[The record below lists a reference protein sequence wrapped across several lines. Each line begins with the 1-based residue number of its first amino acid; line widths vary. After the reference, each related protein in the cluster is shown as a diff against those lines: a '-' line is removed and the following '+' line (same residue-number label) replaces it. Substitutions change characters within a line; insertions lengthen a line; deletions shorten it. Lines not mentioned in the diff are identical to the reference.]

1 MIKDMSAIE
10 YQRLYRIHQRDTY
23 KTLVEVAKKVVN
35 GEDAT
40 ILASKALEMTKR
52 GKTKLAKAKDQE

>member
-1 MIKDMSAIE
+1 MIKDMTSVE

-35 GEDAT
+35 GEEAT

-52 GKTKLAKAKDQE
+52 GKTKLAQAKAPE

>member
-1 MIKDMSAIE
+1 MIKDMSSIE

-35 GEDAT
+35 GEEAT

-52 GKTKLAKAKDQE
+52 GKTKLAKAKAPE

>member
-1 MIKDMSAIE
+1 MIKEMTSIE

-23 KTLVEVAKKVVN
+23 KTLVEVAKKVVA

-40 ILASKALEMTKR
+40 LLASKALEMTKR
-52 GKTKLAKAKDQE
+52 GKTKLAQAKTEG

>member
-23 KTLVEVAKKVVN
+23 KTLVDVCKRVVN

-52 GKTKLAKAKDQE
+52 GKTKLAKAKAPE

>member
-1 MIKDMSAIE
+1 MIKDMTSVE
-10 YQRLYRIHQRDTY
+10 YQRLYRIHQRETY
-23 KTLVEVAKKVVN
+23 KTLVEVAKKVVA

-52 GKTKLAKAKDQE
+52 GKTKLAQAKDQG

>member
-1 MIKDMSAIE
+1 MIKDMTSVE

-35 GEDAT
+35 GEEAT

>member
-10 YQRLYRIHQRDTY
+10 YQRLYRIHQRETY
-23 KTLVEVAKKVVN
+23 KTLIEVAKKVVN

-40 ILASKALEMTKR
+40 ILAAKALEMTKR
-52 GKTKLAKAKDQE
+52 GKTKLAKAKTEG

>member
-1 MIKDMSAIE
+1 MIKDLDAIE

-23 KTLVEVAKKVVN
+23 KTLVEVAKKVVA

-40 ILASKALEMTKR
+40 ILAAKALEMTKR
-52 GKTKLAKAKDQE
+52 GQTKLAQAKTES

>member
-1 MIKDMSAIE
+1 MIKDMNSIE
-10 YQRLYRIHQRDTY
+10 YQRLYRIHQRETY

-40 ILASKALEMTKR
+40 IIAAKALEMTKR
-52 GKTKLAKAKDQE
+52 GKTKLAQAKAPE

>member
-10 YQRLYRIHQRDTY
+10 YQRLYRIHQRETH
-23 KTLVEVAKKVVN
+23 KTLVEVCKKVVA

>member
-1 MIKDMSAIE
+1 MIKDMTSIE
-10 YQRLYRIHQRDTY
+10 YQRLYRIHQRENY

-40 ILASKALEMTKR
+40 IIAAKALEMTKR
-52 GKTKLAKAKDQE
+52 GKTKLAQAKAPE

>member
-1 MIKDMSAIE
+1 MIKHMTSME

-35 GEDAT
+35 GEEAT

-52 GKTKLAKAKDQE
+52 GKTKLAQAKTEG

>member
-23 KTLVEVAKKVVN
+23 KTLVEVAKKVVA

>member
-1 MIKDMSAIE
+1 MIKDMTSVE

-23 KTLVEVAKKVVN
+23 KTLVEVAKKVVA

>member
-1 MIKDMSAIE
+1 MIKDMTSVE

-23 KTLVEVAKKVVN
+23 KTLVEVAKKVVA

-52 GKTKLAKAKDQE
+52 GKTKLAQAKDQE

>member
-1 MIKDMSAIE
+1 MIKDMTSVE

-35 GEDAT
+35 GEEAT

-52 GKTKLAKAKDQE
+52 GKTKLAQAKAPQ

>member
-1 MIKDMSAIE
+1 MSSIE
-10 YQRLYRIHQRDTY
+10 YQRLYRIHQRETY
-23 KTLVEVAKKVVN
+23 KTLIEVAKKVLS

-52 GKTKLAKAKDQE
+52 GKTKLAKAKTEG

>member
-1 MIKDMSAIE
+1 MIKDMTSVE

-23 KTLVEVAKKVVN
+23 KTLIEVCKKVVN
-35 GEDAT
+35 GEEAT

-52 GKTKLAKAKDQE
+52 GKTKLAQAKAPE

>member
-1 MIKDMSAIE
+1 MIKDMTSIE

-23 KTLVEVAKKVVN
+23 KTLIEVAKKVAN

-40 ILASKALEMTKR
+40 LLASKALEMTKR
-52 GKTKLAKAKDQE
+52 GKTKLAQAKTEG

>member
-1 MIKDMSAIE
+1 MIKDMTSVE

-23 KTLVEVAKKVVN
+23 KTLVEVAKKVVA

-52 GKTKLAKAKDQE
+52 GKTKLAQAKDQG

>member
-35 GEDAT
+35 GEEAT

>member
-1 MIKDMSAIE
+1 MTSIE
-10 YQRLYRIHQRDTY
+10 YQRLYRIHQRETY

-40 ILASKALEMTKR
+40 ILAAKALEMTKR
-52 GKTKLAKAKDQE
+52 GKTKLAQAKAPE

>member
-1 MIKDMSAIE
+1 MIKDMTSVE

-23 KTLVEVAKKVVN
+23 KTLIEVCKKVLS

-52 GKTKLAKAKDQE
+52 GKTKLAQAKTEG

>member
-1 MIKDMSAIE
+1 MIKDMTSVE
-10 YQRLYRIHQRDTY
+10 YQRLYRIHQRETY
-23 KTLVEVAKKVVN
+23 KTLVEVAKKVAN

-52 GKTKLAKAKDQE
+52 GKTKLAQAKDPQ

>member
-1 MIKDMSAIE
+1 MIKDLTSIE
-10 YQRLYRIHQRDTY
+10 YQRLYRIHQRETY
-23 KTLVEVAKKVVN
+23 KTLVEVAKKVVA

-52 GKTKLAKAKDQE
+52 GQTKLAQAKDQE

>member
-1 MIKDMSAIE
+1 MIKDMTSVE

>member
-1 MIKDMSAIE
+1 MIKDMTSVE
-10 YQRLYRIHQRDTY
+10 YQRLYRIHQRDAY

-35 GEDAT
+35 GEEAT

-52 GKTKLAKAKDQE
+52 GKTKLAQAKAPE

>member
-1 MIKDMSAIE
+1 MIKDMTSVE

-23 KTLVEVAKKVVN
+23 KTLVEVAKKVVA

-40 ILASKALEMTKR
+40 LLASKALEMTKR
-52 GKTKLAKAKDQE
+52 GKTKLAQAKTEG

>member
-1 MIKDMSAIE
+1 MIKDMSSIE
-10 YQRLYRIHQRDTY
+10 YQRLYRIHKRDTY

-35 GEDAT
+35 GEEAI

-52 GKTKLAKAKDQE
+52 GKTKLAQAKTEG

>member
-1 MIKDMSAIE
+1 MIKDMSSIE

-35 GEDAT
+35 GEEAI

-52 GKTKLAKAKDQE
+52 GKTKLAQAKTEG